1 MKVLEI
7 HRAKLWT
14 YMKPLLQPPLHS
26 LRADLLEFAG
36 RNGVVL

>member
-1 MKVLEI
+1 
-7 HRAKLWT
+7 
-14 YMKPLLQPPLHS
+14 MKPLLGSPLHS

>member
-1 MKVLEI
+1 MVRSLE
-7 HRAKLWT
+7 RAKLWT
-14 YMKPLLQPPLHS
+14 YMKPLLQSPLHS